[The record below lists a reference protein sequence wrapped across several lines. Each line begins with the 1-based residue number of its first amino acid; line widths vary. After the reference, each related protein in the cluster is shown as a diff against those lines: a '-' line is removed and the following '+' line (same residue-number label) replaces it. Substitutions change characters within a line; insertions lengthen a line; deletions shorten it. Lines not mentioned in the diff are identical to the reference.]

1 MREEKNDGEK
11 GGRGREGKRGRKE
24 DLEEATASRPCFI
37 TVQLSRRHLRPGS
50 L

>member
-1 MREEKNDGEK
+1 
-11 GGRGREGKRGRKE
+11 
-24 DLEEATASRPCFI
+24 LEEATASRPCFI